1 MHELN
6 TLLRKDAIVRI
17 LLDLLPIPALP
28 DQILPSGPGLGITKS
43 KL

>member
-1 MHELN
+1 MHKLN
-6 TLLRKDAIVRI
+6 IILRRDAIVRI
-17 LLDLLPIPALP
+17 LLDLLKSPTLP

>member
-6 TLLRKDAIVRI
+6 TILRKDAIVRI

-28 DQILPSGPGLGITKS
+28 DHIQTSGPGLRIIEPT
-43 KL
+43 L